1 MANPYFTDFRTGGL
15 LQDNIPT
22 QTVAPTGILQ
32 EPMPNY
38 DVNLQPFG
46 DLAKD
51 LAVSTYQSAS
61 IPRNTLRDIFS
72 GIPISREKMMGDVTQ
87 FGFDFGMLPA
97 LAVGAFANPSR
108 NALMSAGGVDT
119 VSGGSPRGFDVDELG
134 FYSKA
139 LEEAKR
145 LPQAKGTGEQFRK
158 MLLSSGVKP
167 DEIKF
172 TPELEGLLS
181 QPKVTREELVGLL
194 EENRIRPQETVYF
207 AGDSEFEGMNFPSQ
221 AEQLD
226 VYDAY
231 GRDYVTDE
239 AQYLMEDM
247 PEDVAEAFGRTAL
260 NATEVD
266 IAKVQKALEEGNVT
280 ALVDRDSELFID
292 NEDIRDVIG
301 TIEDA
306 AETLV
311 SERYSYDPILRLQDP
326 DTGYE
331 IVGNDDGGYTIRNE
345 GGDTLRGERY
355 SLNEARVEAETDA
368 IDRGIIGYDG
378 GETRFMEYTEDGG
391 SNYREMLLQVPEY
404 AGKKDDFTYSGH
416 FDEPDIV
423 VHARTKDR
431 EFGVGEN
438 ATGSALYVE
447 ELQSD
452 WGQQGRQR
460 GFDTPKEKQDLQ
472 SAMEQYEPFLNE
484 KNKQMSIKNE
494 AKRDF
499 AKLVAKQIGGEVS
512 GSSSGGSVYLHDKP
526 VMNDYNAEEILTSG
540 SGEIR
545 LYDPLSGQYRRVSV
559 TVPKEIKDKYKSSK
573 KRWDELDE
581 ESKDLQKLIRKKADT
596 PLAPF
601 VGNSEKFAEVGIKRL
616 ISQAAK
622 EGKKSVVFS
631 SGDVQLG
638 RWGEDG
644 LETFYDKILPKVGKK
659 VTKRLDP
666 DAFAGIKFVEDAT
679 GDVSGD
685 RFVIEITPKMREAVQ
700 KGQPLFTAPT
710 VPVPSTG
717 LFADDPKDLEEYYS
731 RGIF

>member
-1 MANPYFTDFRTGGL
+1 MAQGL
-15 LQDNIPT
+15 LGDFQPQGVGYGNS
-22 QTVAPTGILQ
+22 LLE
-32 EPMPNY
+32 EPARM
-38 DVNLQPFG
+38 DMDTSFG
-46 DLAKD
+46 NLAK
-51 LAVSTYQSAS
+51 LMGQYANQAYQSAT
-61 IPRNTLRDIFS
+61 IPSRAIS
-72 GIPISREKMMGDVTQ
+72 GEYGVPSVDNPAFVGAGQQ
-87 FGFDFGMLPA
+87 FGMDFGMLPA
-97 LAVGAFANPSR
+97 LATAAVARPAANTLR
-108 NALMSAGGVDT
+108 MGMGGSDT
-119 VSGGSPRGFDVDELG
+119 VSGGARRLPETDELG
-134 FYSKA
+134 FYSQA
-139 LEEAKR
+139 LETAR
-145 LPQAKGTGEQFRK
+145 MLPQAKGTGEQYRQ
-158 MLLSSGVKP
+158 MLLKGGVKP
-167 DEIKF
+167 DEITF

-194 EENRIRPQETVYF
+194 QDNRIRPQETVYY

-221 AEQLD
+221 AEELD

-247 PEDVAEAFGRTAL
+247 SEDVAEAFGRTAL
-260 NATEVD
+260 NATEAD
-266 IAKVQKALEEGNVT
+266 IAKVQKALEERNLT

-292 NEDIRDVIG
+292 NEDISDVIG

-311 SERYSYDPILRLQDP
+311 SERYSYDPVLRLQDP

-331 IVGNDDGGYTIRNE
+331 IVGSDGIGYTIRNE

-368 IDRGIIGYDG
+368 IDRGIIGYGG

-391 SNYREMLLQVPEY
+391 SNYRETLLQVPEY

-452 WGQQGRQR
+452 WGQQGRQQ
-460 GFDTPKEKQDLQ
+460 GFDTPKEKQNLQ

-484 KNKQMSIKNE
+484 KNKQNSIKNE

-526 VMNDYNAEEILTSG
+526 VMNDYNAEEILISG
-540 SGEIR
+540 SGELR
-545 LYDPLSGQYRRVSV
+545 LYDPLSGQYRQVSV

-631 SGDVQLG
+631 SGDVQLD

-659 VTKRLDP
+659 IAKRLDP

-685 RFVIEITPKMREAVQ
+685 RFVIEITPKMREEALR
-700 KGQPLFTAPT
+700 GQPLFT
-710 VPVPSTG
+710 VPAVPTG
-717 LFADDPKDLEEYYS
+717 LLGEEKMS
-731 RGIF
+731 GDEMLRAGII

>member
-1 MANPYFTDFRTGGL
+1 MAQGL
-15 LQDNIPT
+15 LGDFQPQGVGYGNS
-22 QTVAPTGILQ
+22 LLE
-32 EPMPNY
+32 EPARM
-38 DVNLQPFG
+38 DMDTSFG
-46 DLAKD
+46 NLAK
-51 LAVSTYQSAS
+51 LMGQYANQAYQSAT
-61 IPRNTLRDIFS
+61 IPSRAIS
-72 GIPISREKMMGDVTQ
+72 GEYGVPSVDNPAFVGAGQQ
-87 FGFDFGMLPA
+87 FGMDFGMLPA
-97 LAVGAFANPSR
+97 MATSVMARPAANTLR
-108 NALMSAGGVDT
+108 MGMGGSDT
-119 VSGGSPRGFDVDELG
+119 VSGGARRLPEADELG
-134 FYSKA
+134 FYSQA
-139 LEEAKR
+139 LETAKM

-158 MLLSSGVKP
+158 MLLSGGVKP
-167 DEIKF
+167 DEITF

-194 EENRIRPQETVYF
+194 QDNRIRPQETVYY
-207 AGDSEFEGMNFPSQ
+207 AGDSEFEGMNFPAQ

-231 GRDYVTDE
+231 GRDYVADE

-247 PEDVAEAFGRTAL
+247 SEDVAEAFGRTAL
-260 NATEVD
+260 NATEAD
-266 IAKVQKALEEGNVT
+266 IAKVQKALEERNLT

-292 NEDIRDVIG
+292 NEDIGDVIG

-311 SERYSYDPILRLQDP
+311 SERYSYDPVLRLQDP

-331 IVGNDDGGYTIRNE
+331 IVGSDDTGYMIRNE
-345 GGDTLRGERY
+345 GGDIVEGERY
-355 SLNEARVEAETDA
+355 SLNEARIQAETDA
-368 IDRGIIGYDG
+368 MDRGIIGYGG

-416 FDEPDIV
+416 FDEPDIA

-438 ATGSALYVE
+438 AAGSALYVE
-447 ELQSD
+447 EMQSD
-452 WGQQGRQR
+452 WGQQGRQQ

-484 KNKQMSIKNE
+484 KNKQNSIKNE

-512 GSSSGGSVYLHDKP
+512 GSSSGGSVYLHDRP
-526 VMNDYNAEEILTSG
+526 VMNDYNAEEILMSG

-545 LYDPLSGQYRRVSV
+545 LYDPLSGQYRQVSV

-573 KRWDELDE
+573 KRWNELDE

-616 ISQAAK
+616 INQAAK
-622 EGKKSVVFS
+622 EGKRSVVFS
-631 SGDVQLG
+631 SGDVQSG

-644 LETFYDKILPKVGKK
+644 LETFYDKIIPKVGKK

-666 DAFAGIKFVEDAT
+666 DAFAGVKFVEDAT

-685 RFVIEITPKMREAVQ
+685 RFVIQITPKMREEALR
-700 KGQPLFTAPT
+700 GQPLFT
-710 VPVPSTG
+710 VPAVPTG
-717 LFADDPKDLEEYYS
+717 LLGEEKMTGDEML
-731 RGIF
+731 RAGII

>member
-1 MANPYFTDFRTGGL
+1 M
-15 LQDNIPT
+15 
-22 QTVAPTGILQ
+22 
-32 EPMPNY
+32 
-38 DVNLQPFG
+38 
-46 DLAKD
+46 
-51 LAVSTYQSAS
+51 
-61 IPRNTLRDIFS
+61 
-72 GIPISREKMMGDVTQ
+72 
-87 FGFDFGMLPA
+87 DFGMLPA
-97 LAVGAFANPSR
+97 LATAAVARPTANTLRMGMGGA
-108 NALMSAGGVDT
+108 DT
-119 VSGGSPRGFDVDELG
+119 VSGGARRLPETDELG
-134 FYSKA
+134 FYSQA
-139 LEEAKR
+139 LETAR
-145 LPQAKGTGEQFRK
+145 MLPQAKGTGEQFRK
-158 MLLSSGVKP
+158 MLDKAGVKP
-167 DEIKF
+167 DEITF

-194 EENRIRPQETVYF
+194 EENRIRPQETVYY
-207 AGDSEFEGMNFPSQ
+207 AGDSEFEKLKFPDNAEPLDIYEGMGYDY
-221 AEQLD
+221 LD
-226 VYDAY
+226 DQ
-231 GRDYVTDE
+231 R
-239 AQYLMEDM
+239 QFYLQEM
-247 PEDVAEAFGRTAL
+247 PEAVIEVFKNRYPQ
-260 NATEVD
+260 ATESD
-266 IAKVQKALEEGNVT
+266 LAKISRALEEDNLSGLVYKDSDLFVDNDLIAGDVVS
-280 ALVDRDSELFID
+280 ALEDSAEELVISSY
-292 NEDIRDVIG
+292 NE
-301 TIEDA
+301 A
-306 AETLV
+306 
-311 SERYSYDPILRLQDP
+311 PIVRLQDP
-326 DTGYE
+326 NTGYE
-331 IVGNDDGGYTIRNE
+331 IVGSDEFGYTVRDE
-345 GGDTLRGERY
+345 GGSIVEGERY
-355 SLNEARVEAETDA
+355 SLNEARIQAETDA
-368 IDRGIIGYDG
+368 MDRGIIGYGG

-484 KNKQMSIKNE
+484 KNKQNSIKNE

-526 VMNDYNAEEILTSG
+526 VMNDYNAEEILISG

-559 TVPKEIKDKYKSSK
+559 TVPKEIKDKYKSAK

-616 ISQAAK
+616 INQAAK

-638 RWGEDG
+638 RWGEGG

-659 VTKRLDP
+659 VAKKLDP
-666 DAFAGIKFVEDAT
+666 DAFAGVKFVEDAT

-685 RFVIEITPKMREAVQ
+685 RFVIQITPKMREEALR
-700 KGQPLFTAPT
+700 GQPLFT
-710 VPVPSTG
+710 VPAVPTG
-717 LFADDPKDLEEYYS
+717 LLGEEKMTGDEML
-731 RGIF
+731 RAGII

>member
-1 MANPYFTDFRTGGL
+1 
-15 LQDNIPT
+15 
-22 QTVAPTGILQ
+22 
-32 EPMPNY
+32 
-38 DVNLQPFG
+38 
-46 DLAKD
+46 
-51 LAVSTYQSAS
+51 
-61 IPRNTLRDIFS
+61 
-72 GIPISREKMMGDVTQ
+72 
-87 FGFDFGMLPA
+87 
-97 LAVGAFANPSR
+97 
-108 NALMSAGGVDT
+108 
-119 VSGGSPRGFDVDELG
+119 
-134 FYSKA
+134 
-139 LEEAKR
+139 

-158 MLLSSGVKP
+158 MLLSGGVKP
-167 DEIKF
+167 DEITF

-194 EENRIRPQETVYF
+194 EENRIRPQETVYY
-207 AGDSEFEGMNFPSQ
+207 AGDSEFEKLKFPDNAEPLDIYEGMGYDY
-221 AEQLD
+221 LD
-226 VYDAY
+226 DQ
-231 GRDYVTDE
+231 R
-239 AQYLMEDM
+239 QFYLQEM
-247 PEDVAEAFGRTAL
+247 PEAVIEVFKNRYPQ
-260 NATEVD
+260 ATESD
-266 IAKVQKALEEGNVT
+266 LAKISRALEEDNLSGLVYKDSDLFVDNDLIAGDVVS
-280 ALVDRDSELFID
+280 ALEDSAEELVISSY
-292 NEDIRDVIG
+292 NE
-301 TIEDA
+301 A
-306 AETLV
+306 
-311 SERYSYDPILRLQDP
+311 PIVRLQDP
-326 DTGYE
+326 NTGYE
-331 IVGNDDGGYTIRNE
+331 IVGSDEFGYTVRDE
-345 GGDTLRGERY
+345 GGSIVEGERY
-355 SLNEARVEAETDA
+355 SLNEARIQAETDA
-368 IDRGIIGYDG
+368 MDRGIIGYGG

-484 KNKQMSIKNE
+484 KNKQNSIKNE

-526 VMNDYNAEEILTSG
+526 VMNDYNAEEILISG

-559 TVPKEIKDKYKSSK
+559 TVPKEIKDKYKSAK

-616 ISQAAK
+616 INQAAK

-638 RWGEDG
+638 RWGEGG

-659 VTKRLDP
+659 VAKKLDP
-666 DAFAGIKFVEDAT
+666 DAFAGVKFVEDAT

-685 RFVIEITPKMREAVQ
+685 RFVIQITPKMREEALR
-700 KGQPLFTAPT
+700 GQPLFT
-710 VPVPSTG
+710 VPAVPTG
-717 LFADDPKDLEEYYS
+717 LLGEEKMTGDEML
-731 RGIF
+731 RAGII